1 MINTMHNRQP
11 NYNEVIK
18 CNYSSKVAV
27 AFFIIVIDDI
37 QQPNPNIGQKVH
49 TSNLDY
55 VN

>member
-1 MINTMHNRQP
+1 MQLFIQSCGYM
-11 NYNEVIK
+11 
-18 CNYSSKVAV
+18 
-27 AFFIIVIDDI
+27 FFIVMDDI